1 MKDEVRAPSTC
12 TRGVSAFILPPL
24 SFASMKFNYN
34 RDFSQID
41 FRQSPEQYQIGVGE
55 QGVFHVQPYKSELLP
70 LWKFAMPEDARQ
82 SSEAIFH
89 KYLQYKAADEFVGM
103 DMARKYLQM
112 GWTRS
117 RRYANHKGGRK
128 RDASGQPIPLT
139 EEDPVKAESARI
151 FRLKLDEVR
160 ADPEYVRLAR
170 EHREKFESLR

>member
-1 MKDEVRAPSTC
+1 
-12 TRGVSAFILPPL
+12 
-24 SFASMKFNYN
+24 MKFNYD

-70 LWKFAMPEDARQ
+70 LWKFATPEDARQ

-89 KYLQYKAADEFVGM
+89 KYLQYKEAGEFVGM

-117 RRYANHKGGRK
+117 RRYANHRGGRK
-128 RDASGQPIPLT
+128 RDAEGNAIESPG
-139 EEDPVKAESARI
+139 EDPIKAESARI
-151 FRLKLDEVR
+151 FRLKLDQVR
-160 ADPEYVRLAR
+160 ADLEYQKMAR
-170 EHREKFESLR
+170 EHRQKHESPK

>member
-1 MKDEVRAPSTC
+1 
-12 TRGVSAFILPPL
+12 
-24 SFASMKFNYN
+24 MKFNYD

-70 LWKFAMPEDARQ
+70 LWKFATPDDARR
-82 SSEAIFH
+82 SSEAIWG
-89 KYLQYKAADEFVGM
+89 KYLEYRQSGEFVGM

-128 RDASGQPIPLT
+128 RDADGNEIPSQG
-139 EEDPVKAESARI
+139 EDPIKAESARI
-151 FRLKLDEVR
+151 FRAKLDEVR
-160 ADPEYVRLAR
+160 ADPEYQKMAR
-170 EHREKFESLR
+170 EHRDKHEAPQPK

>member
-1 MKDEVRAPSTC
+1 
-12 TRGVSAFILPPL
+12 
-24 SFASMKFNYN
+24 MKFNYD

-41 FRQSPEQYQIGVGE
+41 FRQSPGEYQIGVGE

-70 LWKFAMPEDARQ
+70 LWKFATPDDARH
-82 SSEAIFH
+82 SSEAIYAR
-89 KYLQYKAADEFVGM
+89 YLEYRAAEDFVGM

-128 RDASGQPIPLT
+128 RDAQGHAIPLG

-151 FRLKLDEVR
+151 FREKLDAVR
-160 ADPEYVRLAR
+160 ADSEYVRLAR
-170 EHREKFESLR
+170 EHREKHEK